1 MRPHFGQTKIAP
13 RVLISARGGIVTH
26 PPTAVDGVVAGLRAR
41 ILAGTLQPGTSLPPE
56 RELAGQLAVSR
67 ATLREGL
74 SILSQ
79 MGLLAIHRGRAG
91 GAVITAPPTT
101 TVSSSIA
108 LLFQTRAVTAGQ
120 LCDFRRALEVEAAQ
134 LAAMRRSREDL
145 AEIATALDA
154 YVASGK
160 DTVAQNLH
168 GRAFHN
174 AVARASGNPLLAET
188 MTSLNDAF
196 AVCFY
201 LQHTA
206 RAPDP
211 AQLIHELHW
220 PIFDAI
226 RHQDESSARHAMLVH
241 FAQLQNAL
249 SDLGISDHT
258 IGNQIEGDHAAS
270 ADTTGSP
277 RRQPAPVAGRG

>member
-1 MRPHFGQTKIAP
+1 VA
-13 RVLISARGGIVTH
+13 H
-26 PPTAVDGVVAGLRAR
+26 PPTAVDAVVAGLRGR
-41 ILAGTLQPGTSLPPE
+41 ILSGSLQPGTSLPPE

-79 MGLLAIHRGRAG
+79 MGLLSIHRGRAG
-91 GAVITAPPTT
+91 GAVVTAPPTT

-120 LCDFRRALEVEAAQ
+120 LCEFRRALEIEAAQ
-134 LAAMRRSREDL
+134 LAAMRRSRQDL
-145 AEIATALDA
+145 EEIAMALDA

-160 DTVAQNLH
+160 ATVAQSRH
-168 GRAFHN
+168 GRAFHY

-196 AVCFY
+196 AECFH

-211 AQLIHELHW
+211 AQLILELHG

-226 RHQDESSARHAMLVH
+226 RHQDESSARRAMLVH
-241 FAQLQNAL
+241 FDQLQNAL
-249 SDLGISDHT
+249 SDLGISDRA
-258 IGNQIEGDHAAS
+258 IGHQTEGDHAIPAES
-270 ADTTGSP
+270 SGSP
-277 RRQPAPVAGRG
+277 RRRPTSLAGRR

>member
-13 RVLISARGGIVTH
+13 RVRISARGGIVTH

-145 AEIATALDA
+145 EEIATALDA

-220 PIFDAI
+220 PILEAV
-226 RHQDESSARHAMLVH
+226 RHRDESGARRAMLIH
-241 FAQLQNAL
+241 FDQLQNAL
-249 SDLGISDHT
+249 SDLGISDRA
-258 IGNQIEGDHAAS
+258 IGNQTEGNHAVPVDIA
-270 ADTTGSP
+270 GSP
-277 RRQPAPVAGRG
+277 TRQPAPVAGRG

>member
-1 MRPHFGQTKIAP
+1 MRPHCGQTKIAP
-13 RVLISARGGIVTH
+13 RVRISARGGIVTH

-145 AEIATALDA
+145 EEIATALDA

-226 RHQDESSARHAMLVH
+226 RHQDESSARHAMLIH

>member
-13 RVLISARGGIVTH
+13 RVRISARGGIVTH

-91 GAVITAPPTT
+91 GAVVTAPPTT
-101 TVSSSIA
+101 IVSSSIA

-120 LCDFRRALEVEAAQ
+120 LCEFRRALEVEAAQ
-134 LAAMRRSREDL
+134 LAAMRRSRQDL
-145 AEIATALDA
+145 EEIATALDA

>member
-1 MRPHFGQTKIAP
+1 MAY
-13 RVLISARGGIVTH
+13 
-26 PPTAVDGVVAGLRAR
+26 PPTAVDAVVAGLRGR
-41 ILAGTLQPGTSLPPE
+41 ILSGSLQPGTSLPPE

-79 MGLLAIHRGRAG
+79 MGLLSIHRGRAG
-91 GAVITAPPTT
+91 GAVVTAPPTT

-120 LCDFRRALEVEAAQ
+120 LCEFRRALEIEAAQ
-134 LAAMRRSREDL
+134 LAAMRRSRQDL
-145 AEIATALDA
+145 KEIAMALDA

-168 GRAFHN
+168 GRAFHY

-196 AVCFY
+196 AECFH

-206 RAPDP
+206 GAPDP
-211 AQLIHELHW
+211 AQLILELHG

-226 RHQDESSARHAMLVH
+226 RHQDESSARRAMLVH
-241 FAQLQNAL
+241 FDQLQAAL
-249 SDLGISDHT
+249 SDLGISDRA
-258 IGNQIEGDHAAS
+258 IGNQSEDNHAVL
-270 ADTTGSP
+270 ADSIGSP
-277 RRQPAPVAGRG
+277 RRRPASLVGRR